1 MRPGAGTREER
12 NNEPIIILEAE
23 QPPILVHP
31 SHLGGVLSAGQVF
44 NIGVRLK
51 TKQVNFKNDL
61 LTNNYFI
68 ISFFRDFIRR
78 LVTLKFLKFNLMH
91 FQQQVLAPQAEHGIS
106 SFHYLQ
112 SLLWAEL

>member
-1 MRPGAGTREER
+1 MFFARFIYQAVVRPGAGTREEK

-51 TKQVNFKNDL
+51 TKQV
-61 LTNNYFI
+61 I
-68 ISFFRDFIRR
+68 FFY
-78 LVTLKFLKFNLMH
+78 KFRKDDN
-91 FQQQVLAPQAEHGIS
+91 
-106 SFHYLQ
+106 HY
-112 SLLWAEL
+112 